1 MGTLTGEESTGGL
14 KQSVL
19 RSRGDVVG
27 KRSVLQSGGDLAG
40 WLTGSDP
47 RGSLLARVVGLFRV
61 HPTSAQSWS
70 TAWWHDLVS
79 VLLGA
84 WLAIGLFVDGW
95 AHNALRG
102 LETFFTP
109 WHALLY
115 SGFLACAL
123 WYLGLTVRARVSQR
137 VPSLGAVPVGYG
149 WGVAGV
155 FLFGIGGLGDMVWH
169 LFFGIEQGIDALF
182 SPTHLLLAVGL
193 ITILAAPLRAAWRGP
208 SPRTGHTIRSF
219 LPVILSLTLT
229 VAVIA
234 FFFMYL
240 WTPLRPYHIVKS
252 IYFSKFAAGGD
263 VRASYI
269 TSGVTGMLVM
279 TAVMIGGVLW
289 LLPRWRPPFGTVTIV
304 FGLVATLMSGIGAFQ
319 QAHLIW
325 PQALAGLVGDVL
337 VRLLDPAPARPTIFR
352 VFAAALALVL
362 WIGVLGTDAVYRGLG
377 WSPEVIG
384 GSVVWATLTALGMAM
399 LMTTGTVTRVGDP
412 STLHS
417 PVAPGL
423 GDD

>member
-1 MGTLTGEESTGGL
+1 MATLTGQARTGLPVPGSIAGAL
-14 KQSVL
+14 LRNSVFWRL
-19 RSRGDVVG
+19 WVRP
-27 KRSVLQSGGDLAG
+27 A
-40 WLTGSDP
+40 T
-47 RGSLLARVVGLFRV
+47 
-61 HPTSAQSWS
+61 AQSWS

-79 VLLGA
+79 VLFGA

-123 WYLGLTVRARVSQR
+123 WYLGLTVRARIAHR
-137 VPSLGAVPVGYG
+137 IPSLGAIPVGYG
-149 WGVAGV
+149 WGVAGL
-155 FLFGIGGLGDMVWH
+155 FLFGTGGIGDMMWH

-182 SPTHLLLAVGL
+182 SPTHLLLAIGL
-193 ITILAAPLRAAWRGP
+193 FTILAAPLRAAWRGP
-208 SPRTGHTIRSF
+208 SPRVGHTIRSF
-219 LPVILSLTLT
+219 LPVILSITLT
-229 VAVIA
+229 VSVIA

-240 WTPLRPYHIVKS
+240 WTPLRPYHIVKA
-252 IYFSKFAAGGD
+252 IYFSRFANGGD

-304 FGLVATLMSGIGAFQ
+304 FGLVATLMSGIGAFE

-325 PQALAGLVGDVL
+325 PQALAGLFGDVAI
-337 VRLLDPAPARPTIFR
+337 RQLDPAPARPTMFR
-352 VFAAALALVL
+352 VFAALLALVL

-384 GSVVWATLTALGMAM
+384 GSVVWAVLTAFGIAM
-399 LMTTGTVTRVGDP
+399 LMTLDPVVGVVAP
-412 STLHS
+412 STVPS
-417 PVAPGL
+417 PVEPGT
-423 GDD
+423 G

>member
-1 MGTLTGEESTGGL
+1 MATLTGQGRTGVPVSGTPTDSPFRPRVFRL
-14 KQSVL
+14 VL
-19 RSRGDVVG
+19 DC
-27 KRSVLQSGGDLAG
+27 
-40 WLTGSDP
+40 
-47 RGSLLARVVGLFRV
+47 
-61 HPTSAQSWS
+61 PTTAQSWT

-79 VLLGA
+79 VLFGA
-84 WLAIGLFVDGW
+84 WLAVGLFVDGW

-115 SGFLACAL
+115 SGFLACAV
-123 WYLGLTVRARVSQR
+123 WYLGLTVRARVAHR
-137 VPSLGAVPVGYG
+137 IPSIGAIPVGYG

-155 FLFGIGGLGDMVWH
+155 FIFGAGGLGDMTWH
-169 LFFGIEQGIDALF
+169 LYFGIEQGIDALF
-182 SPTHLLLAVGL
+182 SPTHILLAIGL

-208 SPRTGHTIRSF
+208 SPRAGHTIRSF
-219 LPVILSLTLT
+219 LPVILSMTLT

-252 IYFSKFAAGGD
+252 IYFSRFANGSD

-304 FGLVATLMSGIGAFQ
+304 FSLVATLMSGIGAFE
-319 QAHLIW
+319 QAYLIW
-325 PQALAGLVGDVL
+325 PQALAGLCGDIAI
-337 VRLLDPAPARPTIFR
+337 RQFDPTPARPVMFR
-352 VFAAALALVL
+352 VFAASLALVL

-384 GSVVWATLTALGMAM
+384 GSVVWATLTALVIAM
-399 LMTTGTVTRVGDP
+399 LMTMGPVSGAVDP
-412 STLHS
+412 STLPS
-417 PVAPGL
+417 PVEPGT
-423 GDD
+423 G

>member
-1 MGTLTGEESTGGL
+1 MATLSGQARPGFPISGNGTAIPTPFG
-14 KQSVL
+14 
-19 RSRGDVVG
+19 RR
-27 KRSVLQSGGDLAG
+27 LAAVFE
-40 WLTGSDP
+40 
-47 RGSLLARVVGLFRV
+47 LL
-61 HPTSAQSWS
+61 PTTTPSWS
-70 TAWWHDLVS
+70 TAWWQDLVS
-79 VLLGA
+79 VVFGA
-84 WLAIGLFVDGW
+84 WLAVGLFVDGW

-123 WYLGLTVRARVSQR
+123 WYLGLTVRARVALR
-137 VPSLGAVPVGYG
+137 MPSMGAIPVGYG

-155 FLFGIGGLGDMVWH
+155 FIFGLGGLGDMTWH

-182 SPTHLLLAVGL
+182 SPTHLLLAIGL
-193 ITILAAPLRAAWRGP
+193 ITVLAAPMRAAWRGP
-208 SPRTGHTIRSF
+208 SPRAGHTIRSF
-219 LPVILSLTLT
+219 LPVILSMTLTL
-229 VAVIA
+229 AVIA

-252 IYFSKFAAGGD
+252 IYFSRFANGGD

-279 TAVMIGGVLW
+279 TAVMVGGVLW
-289 LLPRWRPPFGTVTIV
+289 LLPRWRPPFGTVTV
-304 FGLVATLMSGIGAFQ
+304 LFGLVATLMSGIGAFE
-319 QAHLIW
+319 QAYLIW
-325 PQALAGLVGDVL
+325 PQALAGLCGDIAI
-337 VRLLDPAPARPTIFR
+337 RHLDPSPVRPVMFR
-352 VFAAALALVL
+352 VFAASLALVL

-399 LMTTGTVTRVGDP
+399 LMTTGTDSGAVDP
-412 STLHS
+412 STLPS
-417 PVAPGL
+417 PVATGE
-423 GDD
+423 G